1 MKRSFFILVV
11 AALIGLGFGYQPQ
24 NASSQVELPLELV
37 AVPGEPQEAAPVSF
51 VSAAQDVCVDGSCS
65 TSSSGS
71 ACASSSGP
79 VRRVVAA
86 KPVRRVV
93 GRVFCRLR
101 GCR

>member
-65 TSSSGS
+65 TSS
-71 ACASSSGP
+71 ASSSGP